1 VALSIKKQTINYIL
15 DQGCNFEKTVTAKNA
30 NNANVTIS
38 SGSCAAKMATS
49 HYTSNSNNI
58 FTFTTSVTGS
68 NVTISANATQTANTT
83 IVRPG
88 RYVFGVE
95 YTQSDNVTKE
105 RICEGVITVSPESTK

>member
-1 VALSIKKQTINYIL
+1 MALSIKKQTINYIL

-68 NVTISANATQTANTT
+68 NVTISAKVAIQGSTP
-83 IVRPG
+83 PG
-88 RYVFGVE
+88 M
-95 YTQSDNVTKE
+95 
-105 RICEGVITVSPESTK
+105 